1 MALPVE
7 RSCHF
12 VQLMVRLGMAWYSH
26 TLAFA
31 IPGDQVGP
39 GAEPRKLLD
48 GHKGDFDHFVYA
60 PSRNGCL
67 ISRLGGICAQASHGR
82 NLYLLENAILIQHQA
97 ITQSAA
103 QIEALIDEI
112 ALNPALVV
120 EATKEPYQ
128 PNITLH
134 TKGFEPLP
142 AQLVYP
148 GDAIIRDGWVYNY
161 TKEQVRRFLEQSC
174 ASPTPCPE
182 DDDDGESLLY
192 VFNFLKSHLSLLRLA
207 AQSGKVVVYGE
218 TNQ

>member
-1 MALPVE
+1 
-7 RSCHF
+7 
-12 VQLMVRLGMAWYSH
+12 MAWYSH
-26 TLAFA
+26 TLAFTIA
-31 IPGDQVGP
+31 RDQVEP

-67 ISRLGGICAQASHGR
+67 ISRLGGICAHASNGR
-82 NLYLLENAILIQHQA
+82 DLYLLEAVCLIHHEAIR
-97 ITQSAA
+97 QSAA

-148 GDAIIRDGWVYNY
+148 SDAIIKDGWVYNY
-161 TKEQVRRFLEQSC
+161 TEEQVRCFLEQSC
-174 ASPTPCPE
+174 ASQTPCPE
-182 DDDDGESLLY
+182 DDDDGESLSY

>member
-1 MALPVE
+1 
-7 RSCHF
+7 
-12 VQLMVRLGMAWYSH
+12 MAWYSH

-31 IPGDQVGP
+31 ISGDQVEP

-48 GHKGDFDHFVYA
+48 GHKGDFDQFVYA

-67 ISRLGGICAQASHGR
+67 ISRLGAICEQASNGS
-82 NLYLLENAILIQHQA
+82 NLYLLEDTCLIQHGA
-97 ITQSAA
+97 VKQSAA

-148 GDAIIRDGWVYNY
+148 SDAIIKDGWVYNY
-161 TKEQVRRFLEQSC
+161 TEEQVRRFLEQSC
-174 ASPTPCPE
+174 ASQTPCPV

-207 AQSGKVVVYGE
+207 AESGKVLVYGE